1 LPKAGKASWKRLWPY
16 GLLLLE
22 VAVFHWRVLFS
33 GQYVLPWD
41 FRYFHL
47 PMAELQA
54 HALRTGQLPLWDPF
68 SYFGRPLVANIQAQ
82 SFYPPRLLT
91 LALNQATGG
100 EHLLYLLELQL
111 IGHIFLAGAF
121 TYRLLIRL
129 GAGSRGALAGATVYQ
144 LGGFFASQAQHLGV
158 VNGGAWLPLAWL
170 AVVALR
176 DRVTVRGMATVAAAL
191 ALAILAG
198 LPSLA
203 AGVIASTL
211 LLSILAAIVFQ
222 AGARV
227 VAATL
232 AAAAWA
238 VLLAAVQ
245 LLPSI
250 ELNFHSIAQYRAE
263 WRGTGGGIPLQALV
277 SLVAPNYYGIFD
289 LQSYSGPWE
298 PTFLYLYSGLAGLA
312 LALAAAVAWRRPEA
326 RLFGPLALVAALA
339 MLGDQT
345 PFGRAAYQAMP
356 AAVRAALQP
365 EFLMANFTL
374 SLAVLAGLGTAWFLR
389 RPPLQWLAVAVMA
402 ADLTAVGSGRPMNT
416 ASVAA
421 EPGVTRT
428 AFQGSAELL
437 RKIRL
442 LVNRTAFQGSAELL
456 RKIRLLVNQARPPY
470 RLDIIDDTPQ
480 WGMTA
485 PLTRIPTGTGYDPMA
500 PARVIRLRL
509 AFARG
514 ERWGATYPV
523 EDLSSPALDL
533 ANIRYL
539 LSRTPVEQSRLDAAR
554 LRHVADLPGRR
565 IYENLEAL
573 PRFYLVGRVRQVSGL
588 DEAARALRDPSFDPR
603 EQALVEG
610 RPTVAGGAGGRVTV
624 ISYREN
630 AVELEVETGQPAYLV
645 TSETHYPGWK
655 AWVDG
660 RETPIYYSNVA
671 FRGLPVPAGRH
682 RVVMEFRP
690 AILWVGAAI
699 SALSFCTGLL
709 LGLRRRG

>member
-1 LPKAGKASWKRLWPY
+1 MPEADKARWQRLWPY
-16 GLLLLE
+16 GLLLVE
-22 VAVFHWRVLFS
+22 VLVFHWRVVFTS
-33 GQYVLPWD
+33 HYVLPWD

-54 HALRTGQLPLWDPF
+54 HALRMGQLPLWDPF

-82 SFYPPRLLT
+82 TFYPPRLLT
-91 LALNQATGG
+91 LALNHVSGG
-100 EHLLYLLELQL
+100 GHLLYLLELQL

-121 TYRLLIRL
+121 TYLLLVRL
-129 GAGSRGALAGATVYQ
+129 GAGKAGALAGATVYQ

-170 AVVALR
+170 GVVELR
-176 DRVTVRGMATVAAAL
+176 DRLTMRGAAKVAAAL

-203 AGVIASTL
+203 AGAIVSTL
-211 LLSILAAIVFQ
+211 LVALGTALVYRS
-222 AGARV
+222 GARV
-227 VAATL
+227 PVAAL

-238 VLLAAVQ
+238 VLLSAVQ

-250 ELNFHSIAQYRAE
+250 QLNSHSIAQYRPE

-277 SLVAPNYYGIFD
+277 SLVAPNHYGIFD
-289 LQSYSGPWE
+289 LATYSGPWE
-298 PTFLYLYSGLAGLA
+298 PTFLYLYSSLAGLA
-312 LALAAAVAWRRPEA
+312 LAVAAALAWRRREA
-326 RLFGPLALVAALA
+326 RLFALLGAVLGLA

-345 PFGRAAYQAMP
+345 PIGRAAYRVMP
-356 AAVRAALQP
+356 AAIRAGIQP
-365 EFLMANFTL
+365 EFLMPNFTL
-374 SLAVLAGLGTAWFLR
+374 SLAVLAGLGAGWFLK
-389 RPPLQWLAVAVMA
+389 RPVVAWLAVTAIAV
-402 ADLTAVGSGRPMNT
+402 DLTAAGSGRPMNT
-416 ASVAA
+416 ASVAV

-428 AFQGSAELL
+428 AFQGSEELL
-437 RKIRL
+437 SKL
-442 LVNRTAFQGSAELL
+442 
-456 RKIRLLVNQARPPY
+456 RLLVNQAKPPY
-470 RLDIIDDTPQ
+470 RLDVVDDTPH

-485 PLTRIPTGTGYDPMA
+485 PLTRLPTGTGYDPMA

-523 EDLSSPALDL
+523 EDLTSPALDL

-539 LSRTPVEQSRLDAAR
+539 LSRTPVEESRLAAAGFR
-554 LRHVADLPGRR
+554 YVADLPGRR
-565 IYENLEAL
+565 VYENLEVL
-573 PRFYLVGRVRQVSGL
+573 PRFYLVGRVRPAANL
-588 DEAARALRDPSFDPR
+588 EEAARMLREPSLDPR
-603 EQALVEG
+603 EVAVVEG
-610 RPTVAGGAGGRVTV
+610 LPEVAGGAGGRVTV
-624 ISYREN
+624 VWYREN
-630 AVELEVETGQPAYLV
+630 GFQLEVETPRPAYLV

-660 RETPIYYSNVA
+660 QQAPLYYTNVA

-682 RVVMEFRP
+682 RVVMRFEP
-690 AILWVGAAI
+690 AIVWVGAAV
-699 SALSFCTGLL
+699 SALSLCTGLL